1 MSKEPRKHSPSFKA
15 KVALEAVKG
24 EQTMAQLA
32 ARYEVHPGQIQAWKK
47 SLLEGAAG
55 VFNGNHDNRQKA
67 DEALVARLYQQ
78 IGQLKVER
86 DFLAERS
93 GP

>member
-1 MSKEPRKHSPSFKA
+1 MSKERRKHSPTFKG

-24 EQTMAQLA
+24 DETVAQLA

-55 VFNGNHDNRQKA
+55 VFDGNRDKRHQA

>member
-1 MSKEPRKHSPSFKA
+1 M
-15 KVALEAVKG
+15 KG
-24 EQTMAQLA
+24 DQTVAQLA
-32 ARYEVHPGQIQAWKK
+32 ARYEVNPGQVQAWKK

-55 VFNGNHDNRQKA
+55 VFGGNHDKGHKA
-67 DEALVARLYQQ
+67 DEVLVARLYQQ

-86 DFLAERS
+86 DFLTERS

>member
-1 MSKEPRKHSPSFKA
+1 MTQLCAAILRPTASGLSPTRRPHSI
-15 KVALEAVKG
+15 
-24 EQTMAQLA
+24 
-32 ARYEVHPGQIQAWKK
+32 QIQAWKK
-47 SLLEGAAG
+47 ALLGGAANIFG
-55 VFNGNHDNRQKA
+55 GNHERRQKA

-86 DFLAERS
+86 DFLEERS